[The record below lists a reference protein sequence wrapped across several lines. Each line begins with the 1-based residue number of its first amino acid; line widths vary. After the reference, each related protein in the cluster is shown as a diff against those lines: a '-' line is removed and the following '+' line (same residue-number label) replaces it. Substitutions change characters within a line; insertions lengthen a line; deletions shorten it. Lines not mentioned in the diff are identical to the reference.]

1 MHGFGL
7 VAGRIRRETLGSRLL
22 CTLRTTS
29 RRPVQVTPPMLWNEV
44 LVMLLL
50 ILVNGFFALSEMAL
64 VAAKRARLQTA
75 AEQGRA
81 GAKSALAL
89 LEDPTSLLSSIQICI
104 TLIALVTGIYS
115 GASFAGPLEAV
126 MVRHTDIPIEFA
138 EKTAYGI
145 VVLLVTYVSLTI
157 GELVP
162 KRVALLH
169 AESLAMFVAPIMR
182 LLAKI
187 MAPGVWL
194 LGVTVNTVLKLLP
207 ISSAPQAAVT
217 EDDVRSLVA
226 EGTRAG
232 VFLASERRLL
242 EGVMALAERKVGS
255 IMIPRQDVIWLD
267 IEDPIEELWQQAKD
281 SGHARFLIAREKLEN
296 LLGMITLADLSEAVH
311 RGKLDADRDLEPPL
325 HIPDSISVL
334 QLLDQFQRSS
344 THLAVVTDEYGEIEG
359 ITTPIDILKAI
370 AGELP
375 ELGSRERPEAL
386 QRDDGSWLVD
396 GHLPIEEL
404 QRRLNRRDM
413 VGKDYHTVAGFVLAR
428 LGRIPKA
435 GDTVTWRDLK
445 VEIMDMDGVRID
457 KILLSTVAEPSRRA
471 RH

>member
-1 MHGFGL
+1 M
-7 VAGRIRRETLGSRLL
+7 R
-22 CTLRTTS
+22 
-29 RRPVQVTPPMLWNEV
+29 MNEV
-44 LVMLLL
+44 LVLLFL
-50 ILVNGFFALSEMAL
+50 ILLNGFFVLSEMAL
-64 VAAKRARLQTA
+64 VAAKRSRLQSA
-75 AEQGRA
+75 AEQGKA
-81 GAKSALAL
+81 GAKSAIAL
-89 LEDPTSLLSSIQICI
+89 MEDPTSLLSAVQICI
-104 TLIALVTGIYS
+104 TLISLVTGIYS
-115 GASFAGPLEAV
+115 GASFAAPVEALLV
-126 MVRHTDIPIEFA
+126 AYGVPPGDFA
-138 EKTAYGI
+138 EKLAYGI
-145 VVLLVTYVSLTI
+145 VVVPVTFVTLTV

-169 AESLAMFVAPIMR
+169 AETLAIYVAPIMR
-182 LLAKI
+182 LLTRLL
-187 MAPGVWL
+187 APFVWL
-194 LGVTVNTVLKLLP
+194 LRFTVNMLLKLLP

-217 EDDVRSLVA
+217 EDDVRALVV

-242 EGVMALAERKVGS
+242 EGVMALADRKVGS

-281 SGHARFLIAREKLEN
+281 SGHARFLVARGKVDN
-296 LLGMITLADLSEAVH
+296 LLGMVTLADLSEAVH
-311 RGKLDADRDLEPPL
+311 SGRLDDKDLEPPL

-375 ELGSRERPEAL
+375 ELGSRERPEAI
-386 QRDDGSWLVD
+386 QRADGSWLVD

-413 VGKDYHTVAGFVLAR
+413 VGKDFHTVAGFVLAR

-435 GDTVTWRDLK
+435 GDVVTWRDLK
-445 VEIMDMDGVRID
+445 IEIMDMDGVRID
-457 KILLSTVAEPSRRA
+457 KILLSTVGEPARRL
-471 RH
+471 R

>member
-1 MHGFGL
+1 MR
-7 VAGRIRRETLGSRLL
+7 ASD
-22 CTLRTTS
+22 
-29 RRPVQVTPPMLWNEV
+29 V
-44 LVMLLL
+44 LILLLL
-50 ILVNGFFALSEMAL
+50 ILLNGFFALSEMAL

-75 AEQGRA
+75 AGQGKA

-89 LEDPTSLLSSIQICI
+89 MEDPTALLSAIQIGI
-104 TLIALVTGIYS
+104 TLISFATGIFSAAVFADPLAGWLRVHDVPDRYAEEVAYALVV
-115 GASFAGPLEAV
+115 L
-126 MVRHTDIPIEFA
+126 
-138 EKTAYGI
+138 
-145 VVLLVTYVSLTI
+145 VVTFISLTI

-169 AESLAMFVAPIMR
+169 AETLATFVAPIMR
-182 LLAKI
+182 LFATL
-187 MAPGVWL
+187 MAPLVWL
-194 LGVTVNTVLKLLP
+194 LRRTVNAILKALP

-217 EDDVRSLVA
+217 EDDVRALVA
-226 EGTRAG
+226 EGTTAG

-242 EGVMALAERKVGS
+242 EGVLALADRKVGS

-267 IEDPIEELWQQAKD
+267 IEDPIEKLWQQAKE
-281 SGHARFLIAREKLEN
+281 SGHARFLIAREKLDN

-311 RGKLDADRDLEPPL
+311 RGRLDADKDLDPPL

-375 ELGSRERPEAL
+375 ELGSRERAEAI
-386 QRDDGSWLVD
+386 QRSDGSWLVD

-413 VGKDYHTVAGFVLAR
+413 VGRDYHTVAGFVLAR

-435 GDTVTWRDLK
+435 GDVLTWRDLK

-457 KILLSTVAEPSRRA
+457 KILLSKVEELARA
-471 RH
+471 RR